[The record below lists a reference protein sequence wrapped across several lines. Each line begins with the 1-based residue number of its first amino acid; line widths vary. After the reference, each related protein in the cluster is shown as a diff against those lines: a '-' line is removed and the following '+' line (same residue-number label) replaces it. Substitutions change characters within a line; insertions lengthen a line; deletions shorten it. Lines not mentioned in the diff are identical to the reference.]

1 MGINNG
7 SRVAA
12 ARPKVGGGLY
22 WAPAGTAL
30 PTDASTALSAEF
42 ICLGPVSEDGIQPSR
57 DTSVEKVKEWDG
69 STLASL
75 LSEESRTFEALL
87 YGVHDPDVLKY
98 IFGAENVTVT
108 AATAATGTKI
118 AIVDKGGQMQ
128 TGVLAFEM
136 TYKGVKQRK
145 LVPVADATCTGE
157 EPYVP
162 GGLRGYTL
170 EFEAGKDASGAFS
183 YEFDELDDKTGA

>member
-30 PTDASTALSAEF
+30 PTDATTALSAEF

-75 LSEESRTFEALL
+75 LSDESRTFEALL

-98 IFGAENVTVT
+98 IFGADNVTVT
-108 AATAATGTKI
+108 APTASVGTKL
-118 AIVDKGGQMQ
+118 AIVDKGGQMEK
-128 TGVLAFEM
+128 GVLVFEM

-145 LVPVADATCTGE
+145 IVPAADATCTGE

-170 EFEAGKDASGAFS
+170 EFEATKDASGAFS
-183 YEFDELDDKTGA
+183 YEYDELSDKTA